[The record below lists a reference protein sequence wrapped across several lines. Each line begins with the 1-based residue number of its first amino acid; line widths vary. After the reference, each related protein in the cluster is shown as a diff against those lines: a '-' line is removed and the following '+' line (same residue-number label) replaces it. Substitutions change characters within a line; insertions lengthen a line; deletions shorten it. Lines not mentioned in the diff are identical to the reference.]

1 MARFAN
7 EPSFV
12 LPDNTN
18 APRGLGMKVFGVK
31 GDRILDDQDQ
41 VRLDTQDFLW
51 NNAPMVELTDVKTT
65 LEIQRL
71 REKYYDD
78 HTQLKKELVKRRDA
92 AKQLAPGQLPNT
104 YLLGG
109 TMYSQGQHSTD
120 RLPES

>member
-18 APRGLGMKVFGVK
+18 APRGLGMKGFGVK
-31 GDRILDDQDQ
+31 GERILDDQAG
-41 VRLDTQDFLW
+41 LETQDFLW

-71 REKYYDD
+71 REKCFDD
-78 HTQLKKELVKRRDA
+78 HAQLKKELTKRRDA

-109 TMYSQGQHSTD
+109 TMYSQGQS
-120 RLPES
+120 RRSNV

>member
-31 GDRILDDQDQ
+31 GERILDDQAG
-41 VRLDTQDFLW
+41 LETQDFLW

-71 REKYYDD
+71 RERYFDD
-78 HTQLKKELVKRRDA
+78 HVQLKKELAKRRDA

-109 TMYSQGQHSTD
+109 TMYSQGQS
-120 RLPES
+120 RRSNV